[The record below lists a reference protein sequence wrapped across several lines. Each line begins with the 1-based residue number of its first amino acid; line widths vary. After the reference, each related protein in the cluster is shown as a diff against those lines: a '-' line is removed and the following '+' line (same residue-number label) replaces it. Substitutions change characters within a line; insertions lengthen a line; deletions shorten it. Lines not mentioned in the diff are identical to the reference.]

1 MAEPDTRWHLD
12 KRVPIG
18 LIGAVLVQT
27 ISFVWFISKIDSR
40 VSSLES
46 GVVMQRDRDDRQD
59 RSASE
64 AAANVRSDLKEIDRK
79 LDRLIERTIKP

>member
-27 ISFVWFISKIDSR
+27 ISFVWFMSKIDSR

-46 GVVMQRDRDDRQD
+46 WVVMQRDRDDRQD
-59 RSASE
+59 RASAD

-79 LDRLIERTIKP
+79 LDRLIERTIKQ

>member
-1 MAEPDTRWHLD
+1 MNEPDTRWHLD

-46 GVVMQRDRDDRQD
+46 AVVMQRDRDDRQD

>member
-46 GVVMQRDRDDRQD
+46 GAVMQRDRDDRQD
-59 RSASE
+59 RASAD
-64 AAANVRSDLKEIDRK
+64 AAANVRADLKEIDRK
-79 LDRLIERTIKP
+79 LDRLIERTIKQ

>member
-18 LIGAVLVQT
+18 LIGAILVQT

-46 GVVMQRDRDDRQD
+46 WVVMQRDRDDRQD
-59 RSASE
+59 RASAD
-64 AAANVRSDLKEIDRK
+64 AAANVRTDLKEIDRK
-79 LDRLIERTIKP
+79 LDRLIERTIKQ

>member
-59 RSASE
+59 RASAD
-64 AAANVRSDLKEIDRK
+64 AAANVRTDLKEIDRK
-79 LDRLIERTIKP
+79 LDRLIERTIKQ